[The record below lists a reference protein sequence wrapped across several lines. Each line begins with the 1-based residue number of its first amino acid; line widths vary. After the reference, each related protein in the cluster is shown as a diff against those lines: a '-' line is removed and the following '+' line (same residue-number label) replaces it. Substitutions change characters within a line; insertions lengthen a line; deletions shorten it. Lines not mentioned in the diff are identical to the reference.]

1 MGTEILRPQ
10 DCLIERI
17 RVRPASFS
25 RRKSYYHGNPIAN
38 QNYVSN
44 PRSRKPAVR
53 SESRRIQ
60 LQAQPADA
68 APVAKRS
75 SSHDELRGFKM
86 EKVTIL
92 RRGES
97 LDSKMNEKGGL
108 TGTGTAGLRPGP
120 EMVQKQVRIVD
131 LRSPVGGKTDMYAG
145 SAFAVSPEPSSL
157 PLPSFSRKKQV
168 SKVVVDDLATRDLRR
183 LLRLD

>member
-25 RRKSYYHGNPIAN
+25 RRKSYYYGSPIAN

-60 LQAQPADA
+60 VQPADA
-68 APVAKRS
+68 APVAKTS
-75 SSHDELRGFKM
+75 SSHDDLRSFKM

-108 TGTGTAGLRPGP
+108 AGTGTGTARLRPGP
-120 EMVQKQVRIVD
+120 ETVQKQVRIVD

-168 SKVVVDDLATRDLRR
+168 SKVVDDDSATRDLRR